1 MSDDLNYV
9 RERIADYGGYDDERA
24 RHDTDMRVRAFVG
37 ERLSKARARFE
48 GTLDEATIKVI
59 DDVLMRCMFSDQ
71 VFVRKFEHARL
82 DESMTAALIKSDRD
96 LIELAEGL
104 PAIDASAI
112 KDHAIEIDKEFEY
125 RRSPEPLS
133 AANASRTQATS

>member
-9 RERIADYGGYDDERA
+9 GERIVDYGGYDDERT

-37 ERLSKARARFE
+37 ERLSKARTRFE
-48 GTLDEATIKVI
+48 GTLDEATIKVL

-82 DESMTAALIKSDRD
+82 DEPMTAALIRSDRD
-96 LIELAEGL
+96 LIEFAERI
-104 PAIDASAI
+104 AATAAS
-112 KDHAIEIDKEFEY
+112 DLRTLAIEIDKEFEY
-125 RRSPEPLS
+125 RRSPEPLEHAS
-133 AANASRTQATS
+133 GPAATHPE